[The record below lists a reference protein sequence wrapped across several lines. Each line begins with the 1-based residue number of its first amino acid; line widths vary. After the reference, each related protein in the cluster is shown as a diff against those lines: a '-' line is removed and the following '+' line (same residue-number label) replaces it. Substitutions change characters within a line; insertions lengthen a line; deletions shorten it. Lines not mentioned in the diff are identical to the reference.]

1 VLKRFVCTLLSAG
14 LLLFAVHG
22 AAQIQINPL
31 PDSKP
36 IVPRAIGSQEL
47 SAADAGAWLDGLFPY
62 GLRKNN
68 LAAAVVVVVKDG
80 QILVAKGYGYA
91 DVAAKKPVDPATT
104 LFRPGSISKTF
115 LWTAVM
121 QLVEQGKLNLD
132 VDINQ
137 YLDFT
142 IPPRDGKPI
151 TLRELMTHTPGF
163 EETLKNLFLTNP
175 SPGAAALPMSNEAWL
190 KEWVPE
196 RVYPPGE
203 VSAYS
208 NYGAALAGYIVQRVS
223 GQPFDEYIEQH
234 IFQPLGMQHATF
246 RQPLPANL
254 KADMARSYAS
264 ASTPPKPFELVA
276 PEPAGGMSV
285 SGADMARFMIAQLQN
300 GRYDNAQILRPETAK
315 QMHEFT
321 HYAVPGLLPI
331 ALGFYHM
338 DRNGQTIIGHAGDT
352 ELFHSDMMLF
362 LQQNVGVFVSI
373 DGDKDG
379 GLRKQL
385 LDGFTDRYFPALPQL
400 PQPTLAT
407 AREHGA
413 LLVGRYISS
422 RSSYSNFLSVENLLS
437 QPKIS
442 MAADGTLLT
451 PAFKDLAGQPRHWR
465 EVKPFLWFDDAS
477 GGHLGALMQ
486 NGKVRWISFDEVSPV
501 AVWMPVSV
509 WQSAA
514 WNLSLLH
521 ASLLVFLLTAILWP
535 IAALVRRRCH
545 KPFALQGSARRWYR
559 WSRVAAILHLLFAAG
574 WLFVLTHLNDSIAS
588 FNDQFDGTLRL
599 IQLMGVLAI
608 IGTFAAVMNAFHAW
622 RERTGWWR
630 KLNSSALVLAC
641 FAMIWFAF
649 SLHLLNLH
657 LNY

>member
-1 VLKRFVCTLLSAG
+1 MKRFVCTLLSAG

-36 IVPRAIGSQEL
+36 IVPITIGSHEL
-47 SAADAGAWLDGLFPY
+47 TAADAGAWLDGLFPY
-62 GLRKNN
+62 ALRKNN
-68 LAAAVVVVVKDG
+68 LAGAVVVVVKDG
-80 QILVAKGYGYA
+80 QILVSKGYGYA
-91 DVAAKKPVDPATT
+91 DIAAKKPVDPATT
-104 LFRPGSISKTF
+104 LFRPGSISKT
-115 LWTAVM
+115 LMWTAVM

-137 YLDFT
+137 YLDFA

-151 TLRELMTHTPGF
+151 TLRDLMTHTPGF
-163 EETLKNLFLTNP
+163 EETLKNLFQNSPSTNDA
-175 SPGAAALPMSNEAWL
+175 GLSNEAWL

-196 RVYPPGE
+196 RAYAPGE
-203 VSAYS
+203 VAAYS

-223 GQPFDEYIEQH
+223 GQPFEAYIEQH
-234 IFQPLGMQHATF
+234 VFQPLGMQHATF

-254 KADMARSYAS
+254 KADMAKGYAS
-264 ASTPPKPFELVA
+264 ASTLPRPFELVA
-276 PEPAGGMSV
+276 PDPAGGMSV
-285 SGADMARFMIAQLQN
+285 SGEDMARFMIAHLQN
-300 GRYDNAQILRPETAK
+300 GQYDKVQILRPETAK

-321 HYAVPGLLPI
+321 RYAVPGLLPI

-338 DRNGQTIIGHAGDT
+338 DRNGQTIIGHGGDT

-362 LQQNVGVFVSI
+362 LQQNVGIFVSI

-385 LDGFTDRYFPALPQL
+385 LEGFSDRYFPALPQL
-400 PQPTLAT
+400 PQPTLST

-413 LLVGRYISS
+413 LLVGRYVSS
-422 RSSYSNFLSVENLLS
+422 RASFSNFLSIENLLS

-442 MAADGTLLT
+442 MAANGSLIT

-465 EVKPFLWFDDAS
+465 EVKPFIWLDEAS
-477 GGHLGALMQ
+477 GSHLGALMQ

-501 AVWMPVSV
+501 AVWMPMSA
-509 WQSAA
+509 WQSAT
-514 WNLSLLH
+514 WNLPLLH
-521 ASLLVFLLTAILWP
+521 LSLLVFLLAAALWP
-535 IAALVRRRCH
+535 IAAVVRHRCG

-559 WSRVAAILHLLFAAG
+559 LSRVTAILSLLFAAG
-574 WLFVLTHLNDSIAS
+574 WLFVLMHLDDSIAS
-588 FNDQFDGTLRL
+588 FNDHFDGTLRL
-599 IQLMGVLAI
+599 IQLVGVLAI
-608 IGTFAAVMNAFHAW
+608 IGTIAAFKNAFHAW
-622 RERTGWWR
+622 RERGGWWR
-630 KLNSSALVLAC
+630 KLNSVALLLAC
-641 FAMIWFAF
+641 IATIWFAF